1 MQSGSKKTIL
11 IIEDDPMVL
20 SATASLVS
28 AWGYDVLMAGSADEA
43 MKKSTALGRAP
54 DLIIIDYG
62 LSGEQTGLDAYSAIS
77 QLYSEFIPG
86 IVITGETTP
95 SLMDKLDKIGLPHL
109 MKPINPEALEQS
121 LPVLLA

>member
-1 MQSGSKKTIL
+1 MMPSETQTIL

-20 SATASLVS
+20 SATASLVR

-43 MKKSTALGRAP
+43 IKKATALGQAP

-62 LSGEQTGLDAYSAIS
+62 LSGEQTGLDAYNAIT
-77 QLYSEFIPG
+77 QLYSAFVPG

-95 SLMDKLDKIGLPHL
+95 ELLDKLDKIGLPHL

-121 LPVLLA
+121 LPILLT